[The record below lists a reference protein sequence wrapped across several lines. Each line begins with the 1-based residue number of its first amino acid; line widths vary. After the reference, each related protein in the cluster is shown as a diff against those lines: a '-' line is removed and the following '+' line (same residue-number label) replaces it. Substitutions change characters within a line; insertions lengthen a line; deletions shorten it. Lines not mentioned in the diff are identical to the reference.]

1 MGLTFCDPLFGPWTF
16 PGMDTGVGC
25 HFLLQ
30 GIFPTLVSNPGLPQ
44 LQADSLSSEPPGKP
58 KGWEHCFFLLTP
70 IHIRHI
76 SLQYSALNLHT
87 WDKLNLSMKEV
98 VWKWSCS
105 LVYDSLQLH
114 GLHLPSSYVHGIFQA
129 RVLEWVAISFSSSL
143 CNQWHIHT
151 AHYNLGVGLDE
162 VIVRRLKHSVYFRNV
177 TWLHQELTVVN
188 KKSAPT
194 VVSLVGVSVKHSSFP
209 RVRTLCQ

>member
-1 MGLTFCDPLFGPWTF
+1 MKERKKATQLCLTFCDPLFGPWNF

-30 GIFPTLVSNPGLPQ
+30 GIFPTPVSNPGLPQ

-58 KGWEHCFFLLTP
+58 KGWEHCFCLLTP

-114 GLHLPSSYVHGIFQA
+114 GLQPTKL
-129 RVLEWVAISFSSSL
+129 L
-143 CNQWHIHT
+143 CPWDFPGKST
-151 AHYNLGVGLDE
+151 GVGCHFL
-162 VIVRRLKHSVYFRNV
+162 LQFSV
-177 TWLHQELTVVN
+177 
-188 KKSAPT
+188 
-194 VVSLVGVSVKHSSFP
+194 
-209 RVRTLCQ
+209 